1 MSDVPFPVSDFDDW
15 AESYD
20 GSLDEHQFPFY
31 GYREV
36 LEKTFHLA
44 KARGGMSVLDL
55 GTGTGNLAVL
65 FARAGCEVWGT
76 DFSAAMLTRARLKLP
91 RAHFCL
97 YDLHHEWPD
106 TLPPRFDRIVSAY
119 VFHHFELEEKVRIIL
134 KLVNEHLAPDG
145 RLVISDIAFKDATMR
160 AAVRLEVGQ
169 EWEDEIYWIADE
181 IIPCLLEDGLK
192 VKYIQVSPCAGVFS
206 LQA

>member
-1 MSDVPFPVSDFDDW
+1 MSDVPFPASGFDEW

-20 GSLDEHQFPFY
+20 ESVSVNKFPFLR
-31 GYREV
+31 YRAV
-36 LEKTFHLA
+36 LEKTFQLA

-65 FARAGCEVWGT
+65 FARAGCELWGT
-76 DFSAAMLTRARLKLP
+76 DFSAAMLARARLKLP

-97 YDLHHEWPD
+97 YDLHREWPD
-106 TLPPRFDRIVSAY
+106 AIPPRFDRIVSAY

-134 KLVNEHLAPDG
+134 ELVNGHLAPDG
-145 RLVISDIAFKDATMR
+145 RLVIADIAFKDATMR
-160 AAVRLEVGQ
+160 EAVRLEAGRD
-169 EWEDEIYWIADE
+169 WEDEFYWIADE
-181 IIPCLLEDGLK
+181 IIPCLLKDGLK